1 MIHWTTTLGAVLSVF
16 GVIAVGG
23 LIRKLEWLS
32 SEADRSLLQ
41 VIIRVLMPC
50 LAFSVVTSQ
59 EGRGLRGMELVYPP
73 LVGVGTILIGFVVA
87 ALAAR
92 YLGRAMGLHD
102 DRARRTFALV
112 VGVYNYG
119 YIPIPL
125 VKLLFDDATLGVLLL
140 HNVGVEL
147 ALWTAGV
154 MLLSGGLERGWWRNL
169 ISPPAIAI
177 LLGVFCNYTGLSD
190 RVPDALMSGVQLL
203 GDAAIPMGL
212 LIVGAT
218 MADHWQS
225 AGLHRGGAVMM
236 GGSVLRLAV
245 LPLVFL
251 LIAYLCPF
259 SPDLKRVMVVEAAMP
274 AAVFPIVMARHYHG
288 DPSTALR
295 VVVATSVIGLFTLP
309 LWIRWGL
316 LWVMP

>member
-102 DRARRTFALV
+102 DA
-112 VGVYNYG
+112 
-119 YIPIPL
+119 
-125 VKLLFDDATLGVLLL
+125 
-140 HNVGVEL
+140 
-147 ALWTAGV
+147 
-154 MLLSGGLERGWWRNL
+154 
-169 ISPPAIAI
+169 
-177 LLGVFCNYTGLSD
+177 
-190 RVPDALMSGVQLL
+190 
-203 GDAAIPMGL
+203 
-212 LIVGAT
+212 
-218 MADHWQS
+218 
-225 AGLHRGGAVMM
+225 RGGR
-236 GGSVLRLAV
+236 S
-245 LPLVFL
+245 
-251 LIAYLCPF
+251 
-259 SPDLKRVMVVEAAMP
+259 
-274 AAVFPIVMARHYHG
+274 
-288 DPSTALR
+288 
-295 VVVATSVIGLFTLP
+295 
-309 LWIRWGL
+309 RW
-316 LWVMP
+316 